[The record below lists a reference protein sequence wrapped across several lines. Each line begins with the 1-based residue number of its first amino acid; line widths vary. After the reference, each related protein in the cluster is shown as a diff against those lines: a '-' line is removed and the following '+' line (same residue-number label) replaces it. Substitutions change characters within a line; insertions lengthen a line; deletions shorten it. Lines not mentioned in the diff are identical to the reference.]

1 MRAETV
7 GRALQQRK
15 SRPASSLDAPAYS
28 QGDATLLDRLAAVG
42 TSGPEARVDAGLLR
56 AALRDCLRAALA
68 PRAVWVIEARYG
80 LGEGGELPQTTAQ
93 IAEQLQLSATRVLQ
107 IERGALSTL
116 RRSPQA
122 DALRSLLLLRSGDG
136 GDAVFDI

>member
-1 MRAETV
+1 M
-7 GRALQQRK
+7 
-15 SRPASSLDAPAYS
+15 
-28 QGDATLLDRLAAVG
+28 
-42 TSGPEARVDAGLLR
+42 
-56 AALRDCLRAALA
+56 
-68 PRAVWVIEARYG
+68 WVIEARYG